1 MLLCPWNFP
10 GKNTGVGCHFLLQ
23 GIFLTQGS
31 NPHLLHRLHWQT
43 DSLPLA
49 PPGKRFLWS
58 FSCPVMSDS
67 VWLHGLQHARPPCPS
82 PSPGVCPISCSLHW
96 WYSPVVSSYDALF
109 SFCPQSFPASGTFPM
124 SRLLHQMTKILEFQI
139 QHQFF
144 QWIFRVSKRKYTSK
158 SSCLKL
164 YEENI
169 SMVFRLLCN
178 TVFCSLSNNWAIS
191 YISNLWTHF

>member
-96 WYSPVVSSYDALF
+96 WYSPVVSSSDALF
-109 SFCPQSFPASGTFPM
+109 SFCPQSFPVSGTFPVGHLF
-124 SRLLHQMTKILEFQI
+124 SSDDQNTGASDSASVLPVNIQGLISLKVDWFDLLTIQGTFSSLLHHHSSKAY
-139 QHQFF
+139 
-144 QWIFRVSKRKYTSK
+144 IFWCSAS
-158 SSCLKL
+158 
-164 YEENI
+164 
-169 SMVFRLLCN
+169 F
-178 TVFCSLSNNWAIS
+178 TVHLSQ
-191 YISNLWTHF
+191 L